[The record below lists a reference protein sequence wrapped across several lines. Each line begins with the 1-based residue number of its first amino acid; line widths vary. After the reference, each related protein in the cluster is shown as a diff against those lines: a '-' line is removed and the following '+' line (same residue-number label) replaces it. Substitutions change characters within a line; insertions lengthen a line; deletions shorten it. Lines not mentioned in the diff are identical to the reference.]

1 MKIAF
6 DHSIFLNQKY
16 GGISRYF
23 IELQKNLSEVHDSKI
38 FCPIYIN
45 QYLKYGPKNNY
56 KFLKI
61 DGIPKNMTKILNFI
75 NYKMN
80 FFYFLKW
87 KPDIIHKTYYNN
99 YNYNNFKSK
108 KILNVWDLSHEIYHH
123 FYNKPSN
130 WRPKKQALKNVDHV
144 ICSSKKTQKD
154 FIELYNFDE
163 NSTSVIYQGTP
174 SIQLSKITSNLN
186 FKFFLYVGS
195 RKKYKN
201 FKIILKALSLNKD
214 ILQTYKLICFGN
226 EDFDSSELELME
238 RLNIN
243 KKNIILYNGND
254 DILYGLYQKAEAL
267 IYPSLNEGFGF
278 PPLEAMNLSCPVI
291 VSNNEAIYEAVN
303 DCGIYF
309 NPKDEKSLLKC
320 IEKIIDNNFDKTEL
334 INKGLKRAKQFNWDK
349 TSSEIEE
356 IYKKLIN

>member
-1 MKIAF
+1 M
-6 DHSIFLNQKY
+6 
-16 GGISRYF
+16 
-23 IELQKNLSEVHDSKI
+23 
-38 FCPIYIN
+38 
-45 QYLKYGPKNNY
+45 
-56 KFLKI
+56 
-61 DGIPKNMTKILNFI
+61 
-75 NYKMN
+75 
-80 FFYFLKW
+80 
-87 KPDIIHKTYYNN
+87 
-99 YNYNNFKSK
+99 
-108 KILNVWDLSHEIYHH
+108 
-123 FYNKPSN
+123 
-130 WRPKKQALKNVDHV
+130 
-144 ICSSKKTQKD
+144 
-154 FIELYNFDE
+154 
-163 NSTSVIYQGTP
+163 
-174 SIQLSKITSNLN
+174 
-186 FKFFLYVGS
+186 YVGS

-214 ILQTYKLICFGN
+214 ILQKYKLICLGN

-349 TSSEIEE
+349 THQ
-356 IYKKLIN
+356 KLRKYTKNLLIR